1 MGLFDDLICEY
12 PLPGN
17 PPKTA
22 KYQTKSLGCDL
33 YEYRITSDGTLCVH
47 NCDYEDRSD
56 PTAAGYE
63 RLKGRAVRVNERWE
77 QVTPPFRGEVF
88 FYGESGDYSAL
99 FDDGKLLNV
108 KLVASDESEATNDA
122 T

>member
-22 KYQTKSLGCDL
+22 KYQTKSLECHL
-33 YEYRITSDGTLCVH
+33 YEYLIRSDGTLWVKKYY
-47 NCDYEDRSD
+47 YEDRSD
-56 PTAAGYE
+56 PKATGYE
-63 RLKGRAVRVNERWE
+63 RWVGRATRVNERWE

-88 FYGESGDYSAL
+88 FYGASGDYSAL
-99 FDDGKLLNV
+99 FDDGKILNV
-108 KLVASDESEATNDA
+108 KLVASDESEVTNDP